1 MYGCKNEFQTQER
14 DFMKNPNTLPAL
26 MKILFVFYAVALA
39 IVALAMFA
47 APRSSSEKASG
58 FSSEAQKP
66 FSNQQPAAS
75 AIERASDEARRQFVG
90 YRHEG
95 VKRGERLPNGAR
107 DLGGGLLSDEDY
119 GVTRFRKGKNYML
132 WLERIVERNE
142 AGVPKWEVLDVLSF
156 GKLKKNQAF
165 LFSHSSPCRD
175 NERENLDLIV
185 LAEIEPKTKTYKV
198 LKAWQANVEKEE
210 FESVSI
216 EEIVC
221 R

>member
-1 MYGCKNEFQTQER
+1 MQER
-14 DFMKNPNTLPAL
+14 DFMKKTNTLPVL
-26 MKILFVFYAVALA
+26 MKILFAFFAVALL
-39 IVALAMFA
+39 IVAAAMFA
-47 APRSSSEKASG
+47 APQSSSEKASG
-58 FSSEAQKP
+58 FSVEAQKP
-66 FSNQQPAAS
+66 FDEPQLTTSAIAAAS
-75 AIERASDEARRQFVG
+75 DAARQFVG

-142 AGVPKWEVLDVLSF
+142 AGVPSWEVLDVLSF
-156 GKLKKNQAF
+156 GKLKKNQTF
-165 LFSHSSPCRD
+165 LFSYSSPCRE

-185 LAEIEPKTKTYKV
+185 LAEFAPKSKTYKV
-198 LKAWQANVEKEE
+198 LKAWQANIEKEE

-216 EEIVC
+216 KGIVC